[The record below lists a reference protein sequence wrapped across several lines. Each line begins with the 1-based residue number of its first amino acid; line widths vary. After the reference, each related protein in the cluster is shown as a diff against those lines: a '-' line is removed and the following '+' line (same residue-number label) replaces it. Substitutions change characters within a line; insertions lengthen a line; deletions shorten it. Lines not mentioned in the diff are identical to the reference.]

1 MNLKKEIFLN
11 FEVKMDRGAL
21 KKKEWVPLRYLHIF
35 QKLERNDKLVINKR
49 KFMGQD
55 SSPYLK
61 YFLYIFIR
69 DRGFFPVNSINLY
82 LIAFEL

>member
-11 FEVKMDRGAL
+11 FEVKTDRVAL
-21 KKKEWVPLRYLHIF
+21 KKEWVPLRYLHIF
-35 QKLERNDKLVINKR
+35 QKLGRNDKLVINKR

-69 DRGFFPVNSINLY
+69 DPGFFPVNSINLY